1 MSTEETGIGSRI
13 AEARHAANLSQTEL
27 AALTGYAARTI
38 QSWEL
43 DDRHPRH
50 DNLRALA
57 AALGRDVAWF
67 YAPAEPDSKAAA

>member
-1 MSTEETGIGSRI
+1 MRQDERGIGSRI

-50 DNLRALA
+50 ENLCALA
-57 AALGRDVAWF
+57 EALDRSVAWF
-67 YAPAEPDSKAAA
+67 YAPAEPDTKAAA